1 MYLSHANSAPL
12 LRVEGVSK
20 SFGNVPVLTDI
31 SLSIGAGEV
40 VALVGE
46 NGAGKSTLIK
56 LLLGKEQPDD
66 GTITIG
72 ETVKMVSVGQERMDE
87 LDPKKT
93 VYEEI
98 SNNLLER

>member
-46 NGAGKSTLIK
+46 NGRGN
-56 LLLGKEQPDD
+56 
-66 GTITIG
+66 
-72 ETVKMVSVGQERMDE
+72 R
-87 LDPKKT
+87 
-93 VYEEI
+93 
-98 SNNLLER
+98 R